1 MEAACAVLDRMATFE
16 KAGIDDSYLDKL
28 RQDVTARG
36 EIQTGSFHDRK

>member
-1 MEAACAVLDRMATFE
+1 MATFE

-36 EIQTGSFHDRK
+36 EITNREFS